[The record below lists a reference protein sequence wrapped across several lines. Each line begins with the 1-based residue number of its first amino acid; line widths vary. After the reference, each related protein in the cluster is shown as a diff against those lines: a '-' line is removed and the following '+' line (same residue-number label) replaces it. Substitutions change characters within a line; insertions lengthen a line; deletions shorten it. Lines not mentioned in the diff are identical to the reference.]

1 MVEVDKDK
9 LRHSVLNKA
18 RRDIILRLL
27 KKEQNISELQK
38 QLPTN
43 PLNRSTI
50 CYHLNI
56 LEDAGILRS
65 RYVILDKE
73 GSKGRA
79 ARVYSIDHGMLVK
92 AVDAIGEL
100 TDELESSTTQK

>member
-1 MVEVDKDK
+1 MSGIDKDK
-9 LRHSVLNKA
+9 LRHSVLNEA
-18 RRDIILRLL
+18 RRHIISLL
-27 KKEQNISELQK
+27 LVKEQNISDLQR

-56 LEDAGILRS
+56 LEEAGILQS
-65 RYVILDKE
+65 RYVILDKV

-79 ARVYSIDHGMLVK
+79 GRVYSVNHAMLVE
-92 AVDAIGEL
+92 AVNAIDEIKGEL
-100 TDELESSTTQK
+100 KV

>member
-1 MVEVDKDK
+1 MSGVDKDK

-18 RRDIILRLL
+18 RRDIIVHLL
-27 KKEQNISELQK
+27 KKDQNISELQR
-38 QLPTN
+38 QLPAN

-56 LEDAGILRS
+56 LEDAGILQS
-65 RYVILDKE
+65 KYVILKAV

-79 ARVYSIDHGMLVK
+79 GRVYSINHGMLIE
-92 AVDAIGEL
+92 AIEAI
-100 TDELESSTTQK
+100 DELKSGLEV

>member
-1 MVEVDKDK
+1 MVKVDKDK
-9 LRHSVLNKA
+9 LSHSVLNKA

-27 KKEQNISELQK
+27 NKKEQNISELLS

-43 PLNRSTI
+43 PLNRSTL

-56 LEDAGILRS
+56 LEDAGILQS
-65 RYVILDKE
+65 KYVILDTE

-79 ARVYSIDHGMLVK
+79 ARVYSINDAMLIK
-92 AVDAIGEL
+92 AVEAIDELKGEL
-100 TDELESSTTQK
+100 GKD

>member
-18 RRDIILRLL
+18 RRDIILCLFE
-27 KKEQNISELQK
+27 KAQNISELQR

-56 LEDAGILRS
+56 LEDAGILQS
-65 RYVILDKE
+65 RYVILDTV

-79 ARVYSIDHGMLVK
+79 ARVYSINHGMLVE
-92 AVDAIGEL
+92 AVQAIDELKGEL
-100 TDELESSTTQK
+100 GKV